1 MRGSGDDDGD
11 AEPDDLNMLSAFLH
25 VFADSL
31 RSFTTL
37 IEALLIGVWDFD
49 GRETDAGASLFVSA
63 TSAPVHR
70 TCQTHFGSSTAML
83 NALLVASSLR
93 CGDGL
98 QRMASAVCQSTAPRK
113 VTRNVQ

>member
-49 GRETDAGASLFVSA
+49 GRETDAWASLFVSA

-83 NALLVASSLR
+83 NACWSPVLLGAAMAFKEWLR
-93 CGDGL
+93 
-98 QRMASAVCQSTAPRK
+98 QFANPPHPEK
-113 VTRNVQ
+113 